1 MKWMI
6 HKFMNDCNPVCT
18 DAGDLT
24 IRKNP
29 DGSPYFVADG
39 IAFAPSDNWQVLQ
52 RGYTWFTPF
61 RDVVGKDVFCDH
73 LTKKFADM
81 VDKHGQPV
89 PLYGGMYPVT
99 TDPRVLMVMHHYF
112 HKGWRILGQ
121 VPTRDE
127 AVRYLLK
134 EKALYPLIPPEF
146 PYENNRPLTE
156 QAMEDQGLTVE
167 MI

>member
-1 MKWMI
+1 
-6 HKFMNDCNPVCT
+6 
-18 DAGDLT
+18 
-24 IRKNP
+24 
-29 DGSPYFVADG
+29 
-39 IAFAPSDNWQVLQ
+39 
-52 RGYTWFTPF
+52 
-61 RDVVGKDVFCDH
+61 
-73 LTKKFADM
+73 
-81 VDKHGQPV
+81 
-89 PLYGGMYPVT
+89 
-99 TDPRVLMVMHHYF
+99 
-112 HKGWRILGQ
+112 